1 MPTEAVLLPKVGRFF
16 RPTYCGIPVG
26 DSALSSIMEGS
37 RGEQGKK
44 REKNGLS
51 RFCRAKNG
59 QKAGIWSNK
68 SAEKAQ

>member
-1 MPTEAVLLPKVGRFF
+1 
-16 RPTYCGIPVG
+16 
-26 DSALSSIMEGS
+26 MEGS